1 MVCIVSISNPELFEM
16 TRLPSKALNL
26 SPTSRTPEIQGC
38 HNMCLGVV
46 CKFKE
51 SAKNTFAN
59 LDCVFL
65 VMLDCKKPPEMN

>member
-51 SAKNTFAN
+51 SAKNR
-59 LDCVFL
+59 
-65 VMLDCKKPPEMN
+65 KS